1 VASGGMTLREL
12 FSRIRYQRVFWE
24 DSLRLEMQW

>member
-12 FSRIRYQRVFWE
+12 FSRIRY
-24 DSLRLEMQW
+24 EMAQNFPPKLFVV